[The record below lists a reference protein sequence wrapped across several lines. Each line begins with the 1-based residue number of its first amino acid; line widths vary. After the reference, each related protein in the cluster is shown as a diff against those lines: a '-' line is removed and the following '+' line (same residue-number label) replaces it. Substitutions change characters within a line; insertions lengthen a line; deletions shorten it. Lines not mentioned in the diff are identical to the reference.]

1 MPRLAPALARLRA
14 GVLAAALTLGPV
26 TPAAAQAPA
35 LNPHLDCA
43 GTYSALSLALP
54 YLPGV
59 FLMFRIAPRSGR
71 AQSAYIREANP
82 VSHRAVREAS
92 ERRKHELLAQIADG
106 TLTLDELIRR
116 ARDCDARYGL
126 DPVPVS
132 LDDVFDRDRRPPGT
146 GG

>member
-1 MPRLAPALARLRA
+1 MPRLAPALARLHA
-14 GVLAAALTLGPV
+14 GVLAAALTLGTAP
-26 TPAAAQAPA
+26 PAAAQA

-82 VSHRAVREAS
+82 VSRRAVSQAA
-92 ERRKHELLAQIADG
+92 ERRKHELLDQIADG
-106 TLTLDELIRR
+106 SLTLDELILR
-116 ARDCDARYGL
+116 ARACDARYGL
-126 DPVPVS
+126 DPVPVT
-132 LDDVFDRDRRPPGT
+132 LDDVLGRDRRPP
-146 GG
+146 